1 MEAQRFPADFDGVI
15 AGSPAAN
22 WTGRALSSLW
32 VAQAVHKDEASY
44 IPASKYPLLYTA
56 AIQACDTLDGVRDGI
71 LENPVRCKFDP
82 SVLQCK
88 DADGPS
94 CLSAAQ
100 VEAARKIYSPAGD
113 FFPGLEPGSELGWGT
128 YGGPKTFAIG
138 DDYAKFVLFKDPS
151 SDYRAL
157 NFERDAP
164 RAKEIDNGATN
175 ALNPDLRAF
184 FAHGGKLIQY
194 HGWSDPQIP
203 PLHSVRYYESVLEA
217 MGGASKVQGS
227 YRLFMAPGMAHC
239 GGGAGPNQFNA
250 LAALER
256 WRESGV
262 APEQILAVRVANNK
276 VEMTRP
282 LCPYPQVA
290 QYKGV
295 GATTDAANFVCKTP

>member
-1 MEAQRFPADFDGVI
+1 
-15 AGSPAAN
+15 
-22 WTGRALSSLW
+22 
-32 VAQAVHKDEASY
+32 
-44 IPASKYPLLYTA
+44 
-56 AIQACDTLDGVRDGI
+56 
-71 LENPVRCKFDP
+71 
-82 SVLQCK
+82 
-88 DADGPS
+88 
-94 CLSAAQ
+94 
-100 VEAARKIYSPAGD
+100 VEAARKIYAAAGD

-128 YGGPKTFAIG
+128 YAGPKPFGIG
-138 DDYAKFVLFKDPS
+138 DDHGKFVLFKDLGW
-151 SDYRAL
+151 DYRTL
-157 NFERDAP
+157 NVERDAP
-164 RAKEIDNGATN
+164 RAKEIDNGTIN
-175 ALNPDLRAF
+175 ALNPNLQPF

-203 PLHSVRYYESVLEA
+203 PLHSVQYYTSVLEA

-227 YRLFMAPGMAHC
+227 YRLFMAPGMQHC
-239 GGGAGPNQFNA
+239 GGGPGPNQFNA

-295 GATTDAANFVCKTP
+295 GAVTDAANFVCKAP